1 MSTEATSSAVIDEFD
16 VLIVGGGMVG
26 ASLALSLATLP
37 ITVAVIEAVPP
48 ASGANTSFDTRTTA
62 LANGSR
68 NILHTLGVW
77 DAISLEATPIHK
89 IHVSERGRFG
99 SAVIDATQQGIAAM
113 GYVVHNHVLG
123 RALWQ
128 RLAREPSIT
137 LLTPARVSAM
147 RTEAACVEL
156 QVEHDGV
163 ARTVRARLVVAAD
176 GADSLVRCAAGIKAE
191 QWPYEQTAVIT
202 TVTPERLHQNIAYE
216 RFTDSGP
223 IAMLP
228 MAGARVGVVYALQ
241 PAAAAEVM
249 ALDDGT
255 FLKTLQAAFGW
266 RLGRLTQVSARHAY
280 PLALTRA
287 AAQVAARVAVVG
299 NASQG
304 LHPIAGQGFNLG
316 LRDVITLAEVI
327 ADALIAEPMSGDT
340 VDVGTAEVLARYV
353 AWRASDR
360 RALVGFTDGLVRLF
374 GSPWQPVRALRG
386 VGLLLFDLSPTA
398 KTALSRLSL
407 GFASHMPR
415 LARGVP
421 LPTRSTRSAH
431 T

>member
-1 MSTEATSSAVIDEFD
+1 MSAEPASPVVVD
-16 VLIVGGGMVG
+16 VVIVGGGMVG
-26 ASLALSLATLP
+26 ASLALCLAPLP

-68 NILHTLGVW
+68 NILQTLGVW
-77 DAISLEATPIHK
+77 DAISREATPIHK

-128 RLAREPSIT
+128 RLEREPSIT
-137 LLTPARVSAM
+137 VLTPASVTAM
-147 RTEAACVEL
+147 RTEASCVEL
-156 QVEHDGV
+156 NVEHGGV
-163 ARTVRARLVVAAD
+163 TRAVQARLVVAAD
-176 GADSLVRCAAGIKAE
+176 GADSLVRRAAGIKAE
-191 QWPYEQTAVIT
+191 QWSYEQTAVIT
-202 TVTPERLHQNIAYE
+202 TVSPERLHQNIAYE

-228 MAGARVGVVYALQ
+228 MAGARMGVVYTLQ
-241 PAAAAEVM
+241 PAAAVEVM
-249 ALDDGT
+249 ELDDGA

-266 RLGRLTQVSARHAY
+266 RLGRLSQVSARHAY

-327 ADALIAEPMSGDT
+327 ADALIAEDA
-340 VDVGTAEVLARYV
+340 VDVGNAALLDRYG

-360 RALVGFTDGLVRLF
+360 RTLVGFTDGLVRLF

-421 LPTRSTRSAH
+421 LPTRRTPHAH